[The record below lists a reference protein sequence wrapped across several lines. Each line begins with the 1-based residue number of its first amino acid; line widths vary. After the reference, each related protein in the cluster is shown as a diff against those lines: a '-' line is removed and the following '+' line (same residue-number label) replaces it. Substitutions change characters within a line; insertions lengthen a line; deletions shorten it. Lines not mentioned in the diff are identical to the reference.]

1 MTTTTR
7 SRRRRRRGLFRSSL
21 RWQRTRIGLVLV
33 LGLVTIALIGPLIA
47 PYGPGDF
54 VANPN
59 SPPGPGYPFGTDRL
73 GQDVLSRFLHGGI
86 EILLLAGIS
95 SLLGVASGTA
105 IGLTAAYVRGKV
117 DEVLMRAMDLILA
130 FPQILLALLVIAMA
144 GPSFWLIV
152 LTVAVTT
159 MPRVARVIR
168 GAAVPVVERDF
179 VSAAEAIGESR
190 TRVVLSELLP
200 NVTGPLLVELNL
212 RLTYSIGLIASLAF
226 IGFAPNPNA
235 PNWGLMVDENRLALT
250 VSPWGVVLPVTAIA
264 LLTIGFG
271 LVADGLAR
279 TAAGIERARDE

>member
-1 MTTTTR
+1 MTAQVAP
-7 SRRRRRRGLFRSSL
+7 RRRGLFRSSL

-33 LGLVTIALIGPLIA
+33 AVLVLIA
-47 PYGPGDF
+47 IVGPFIAPFGPGEF

-73 GQDVLSRFLHGGI
+73 GQDVLSRFLYGGS

-95 SLLGVASGTA
+95 SFLGVTIGAA
-105 IGLTAAYVRGKV
+105 IGLTAAYARGRF
-117 DEVLMRAMDLILA
+117 DEIVMRVMDLILA
-130 FPQILLALLVIAMA
+130 FPQILLALLVIALA

-152 LTVAVTT
+152 ATVAITT

-179 VSAAEAIGESR
+179 VAAAEAIGE
-190 TRVVLSELLP
+190 TRRRVILGELLP

-212 RLTYSIGLIASLAF
+212 RLTYSVGLISSLAF
-226 IGFAPNPNA
+226 IGFAPSPNA
-235 PNWGLMVDENRLALT
+235 PNWGLMVDENRLGLT

-279 TAAGIERARDE
+279 TAAGIERSREA

>member
-1 MTTTTR
+1 
-7 SRRRRRRGLFRSSL
+7 
-21 RWQRTRIGLVLV
+21 VLV
-33 LGLVTIALIGPLIA
+33 LGLVAIALIGPLVA
-47 PYGPGDF
+47 PFGPGDF
-54 VANPN
+54 VAAPN

-73 GQDVLSRFLHGGI
+73 GQDVLSRFLHGGV
-86 EILLLAGIS
+86 EILLLAGLS
-95 SLLGVASGTA
+95 SFFGVAAGAA
-105 IGLTAAYVRGKV
+105 IGLTAAYLRGKT

-152 LTVAVTT
+152 LTVAITT

-179 VSAAEAIGESR
+179 VSSAEAIGESR
-190 TRVVLSELLP
+190 TRVVLGELLP

-279 TAAGIERARDE
+279 TAAGIERAREG